1 MKIKEPTFL
10 ELLES
15 FFTEHMPLTAGFSDN
30 TVRLYKA
37 TFRLLMRFLYEKKGI
52 EAERITFQMLTCAEV
67 SEFLNWLE
75 AERKSSVATR
85 NIRLAALSSFASYAQ
100 NRNSDAAIVFLSGLR
115 RIPAKKTVSA
125 PGIFFTREEVS
136 VLLRIPD
143 ESSDT
148 GRRDAMLFSLMY
160 ASGARAQ
167 ELCDLKV
174 RDVLFE
180 EDCTKLV
187 LTGKGQKKRRIL
199 LPRPCADSLRRYL
212 IWRRIDE
219 RPDSHVFSSRT
230 HEHMTISCV
239 EEIFKKH
246 LKEAKRRNPSMFLEK
261 RYTPHTM
268 RHTTA
273 MHMLEAGVPLM
284 SIKNFLGHAYLSSTE
299 RYAQLTQGTV
309 DKHIR
314 EWNQRWFGEAHSAVR
329 PAERKDNTPDFLK

>member
-136 VLLRIPD
+136 ILLLGYGSP
-143 ESSDT
+143 
-148 GRRDAMLFSLMY
+148 GRHALFSDVRER
-160 ASGARAQ
+160 RA
-167 ELCDLKV
+167 
-174 RDVLFE
+174 
-180 EDCTKLV
+180 
-187 LTGKGQKKRRIL
+187 
-199 LPRPCADSLRRYL
+199 LRK
-212 IWRRIDE
+212 
-219 RPDSHVFSSRT
+219 FAT
-230 HEHMTISCV
+230 
-239 EEIFKKH
+239 
-246 LKEAKRRNPSMFLEK
+246 
-261 RYTPHTM
+261 
-268 RHTTA
+268 
-273 MHMLEAGVPLM
+273 
-284 SIKNFLGHAYLSSTE
+284 
-299 RYAQLTQGTV
+299 
-309 DKHIR
+309 
-314 EWNQRWFGEAHSAVR
+314 
-329 PAERKDNTPDFLK
+329 